1 MALTPVV
8 IMIKG
13 DFLYHLI
20 AIDSDQTMGQVAQ
33 HANVIG
39 MGRMRL
45 DIEGRALS
53 IRKYQTTDPYPAEMK
68 VSETGLQPMDKLE
81 VYPS

>member
-8 IMIKG
+8 VMIKG
-13 DFLYHLI
+13 DFLYHMI
-20 AIDSDQTMGQVAQ
+20 AIDSDQTMGEVAE

-39 MGRMRL
+39 MGRARPL
-45 DIEGRALS
+45 IEGKKLS
-53 IRKYQTTDPYPAEMK
+53 IRKYKTTEPYSAETK
-68 VSETGLQPMDKLE
+68 VSEAGIQPMDALE